1 MINKPYDLDI
11 RCPHCGYQET
21 INCYDDSLAQKLH
34 ECKQCHSEH
43 PYGEYLVCGQRVTEN
58 QEEVKTRLTIYS
70 SISTPENVSGKT
82 EVRGRSHENE
92 QNETGNVTGKTSM
105 RQNNT
110 EETST
115 EKIEGTNHCITHFSI
130 KDDPTYFKHPATLI
144 DLTTNKRYKLG
155 TDFYTNRPPQTEG
168 EYIVG
173 RKDPDVK
180 ANVPISTMDKY
191 MSRHH
196 VRIIVLEC
204 EGHYIHLLR
213 NERAVNE
220 TFLGERELDKG
231 CEWKLQKNQILQL
244 ADTKLKIVD
253 E

>member
-1 MINKPYDLDI
+1 MGNKTYDLDI
-11 RCPHCGYQET
+11 CCPHCGRRIT
-21 INCYDDSLAQKLH
+21 LNCYNDSLAQKLYK
-34 ECKQCHSEH
+34 CKQCHCDT
-43 PYGEYLVCGQRVTEN
+43 PIGKWLVCGQRVAES
-58 QEEVKTRLTIYS
+58 EELVKTRLTISS
-70 SISTPENVSGKT
+70 SISIPDNVGGKT
-82 EVRGRSHENE
+82 EVRDRSKNTSEKEPEN
-92 QNETGNVTGKTSM
+92 VIGKTTM
-105 RQNNT
+105 RKPEL

-115 EKIEGTNHCITHFSI
+115 EQIKGTNSCATHFSI
-130 KDDPTYFKHPATLI
+130 IEDPTFFKHPATLI

-155 TDFYTNRPPQTEG
+155 HDYYTNRIPQTEG

-173 RKDPDVK
+173 RKDPAVK
-180 ANVPISTMDKY
+180 ADVPICTKDQY